1 MAQVEEKDIFYP
13 QSKQEWRNW
22 LENNHIEKGYIWLR
36 YYKKQTK
43 KPTLTWS
50 EAVDEALCFGWIDS
64 VKKTFDHESSIQLFS
79 KRKSRSTWSK
89 INKQKVEVLISNG
102 LMTEAGMKSIE
113 IAKQNGSWEMLDSV
127 EELIVPQDLEQAFQ
141 DKPTAKQYFETLSK
155 SIRKAML
162 QWLVLA
168 KKQETRTKRIAEIV
182 VLADKQQKPKQFDV

>member
-22 LENNHIEKGYIWLR
+22 LENNHIEKGSIWLR

-182 VLADKQQKPKQFDV
+182 VLADKHQKPKQFDV

>member
-13 QSKQEWRNW
+13 QSKQEWRHW
-22 LENNHIEKGYIWLR
+22 LEKNHAEKNAIWLR

-102 LMTEAGMKSIE
+102 LMTETGMKSIE
-113 IAKQNGSWEMLDSV
+113 IAKQNGSWELLDSV

-155 SIRKAML
+155 SIRKAIL

-168 KKQETRTKRIAEIV
+168 KKQETRAKRIAEIV
-182 VLADKQQKPKQFDV
+182 DSADKQQKPKPFSV